1 MLYYEQNYNVGAL
14 KHQSQDKRS
23 KINVSH
29 TAEWA
34 KRWEGSGGSQGKE
47 NMIKTYWM
55 KNFLLQNETKYKCS
69 KLIS

>member
-29 TAEWA
+29 TVEWA
-34 KRWEGSGGSQGKE
+34 KGGKDLEEARGR
-47 NMIKTYWM
+47 KT
-55 KNFLLQNETKYKCS
+55 
-69 KLIS
+69 